1 MATKKRKVYFY
12 RLNLIHHRDIDKNTV
27 KKIHLTNVEIEKKFQ
42 YIYDKKTSILSSGR
56 RAISVN
62 TLSGEYVVEI
72 LSFSNQRAIIK
83 IGQQNP
89 ANTVALRDTSTLE
102 TEDVPM
108 SKTQMLELFTFALI
122 DFETCIVSYIGING
136 APKIAAIRNLFDNN
150 LSTENTYAT
159 LAVILSRNALETL
172 FKKKIISKVTLT
184 IAVPE
189 DRVLRDIGVSKRDFD
204 DLKDV
209 KTSTA
214 TYSLVAKRNKN
225 IFIDRKSLIDWIS
238 EIREKYG
245 DNLKKMSVNAKNY
258 NDNSETYDLLQA
270 NLTKTVILE
279 SDENIYP
286 TQKDYLEALE
296 DTYNRNID
304 ELILCSR
311 N

>member
-27 KKIHLTNVEIEKKFQ
+27 KEIHLTNVEIEKKFQ
-42 YIYDKKTSILSSGR
+42 YIYDKKTSILSSGK

-72 LSFSNQRAIIK
+72 LSFSNHRAIIK

-189 DRVLRDIGVSKRDFD
+189 DI
-204 DLKDV
+204 
-209 KTSTA
+209 
-214 TYSLVAKRNKN
+214 
-225 IFIDRKSLIDWIS
+225 I
-238 EIREKYG
+238 
-245 DNLKKMSVNAKNY
+245 KK
-258 NDNSETYDLLQA
+258 Q
-270 NLTKTVILE
+270 
-279 SDENIYP
+279 
-286 TQKDYLEALE
+286 Q
-296 DTYNRNID
+296 
-304 ELILCSR
+304 
-311 N
+311 